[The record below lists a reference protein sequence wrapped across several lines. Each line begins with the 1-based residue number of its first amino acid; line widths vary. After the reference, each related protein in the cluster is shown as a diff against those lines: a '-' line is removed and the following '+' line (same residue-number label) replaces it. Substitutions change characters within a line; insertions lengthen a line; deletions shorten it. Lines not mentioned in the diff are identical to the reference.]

1 MRPIAKKVLNFF
13 GVPTMNIEFESRIG
27 GVGGE
32 LEALHL
38 CMYLLNLG
46 FKVPNSTTWVSSKIA
61 YIAIGEPW
69 LGGRG
74 MDRPDHII
82 EVKKMREF
90 KRQT

>member
-1 MRPIAKKVLNFF
+1 
-13 GVPTMNIEFESRIG
+13 MNIEFKSHIG
-27 GVGGE
+27 GQGS
-32 LEALHL
+32 LKHLHL
-38 CMYLLNLG
+38 CTYLLNLG
-46 FKVPNSTTWVSSKIA
+46 FRYQNSTTWVSSKTA

-74 MDRPDHII
+74 MDGPDHII

>member
-1 MRPIAKKVLNFF
+1 MRPITKKKLNFF
-13 GVPTMNIEFESRIG
+13 GVPTMNIEFESGIG
-27 GVGGE
+27 WARGE
-32 LEALHL
+32 SLKLASVYVPLEF
-38 CMYLLNLG
+38 G
-46 FKVPNSTTWVSSKIA
+46 IQVPNSTTWVSSKIA

-90 KRQT
+90 K